1 MQPPYLSDE
10 ISEDRLLDELQHI
23 GQMIADNQIDY
34 ASAISALEQMLQA
47 AQHFLQKDLTAG
59 PSSDY
64 TAEERQMYDLVCWQV
79 CQEAHSI
86 IFDFQP

>member
-1 MQPPYLSDE
+1 M
-10 ISEDRLLDELQHI
+10 
-23 GQMIADNQIDY
+23 ADNQIDI

-47 AQHFLQKDLTAG
+47 AQHFLQKDTAAG
-59 PSSDY
+59 LSSDY
-64 TAEERQMYDLVCWQV
+64 TDEERQMYDLVCWQL